1 MLFRSVKRYKIS
13 VHGPG
18 GHSYGDFGRPNAIH
32 ALGRI
37 ANTLAGIDV
46 PATPKTTYN
55 IGRIGG
61 GTVVNA
67 IAEDAWMEVDLRS
80 ESPEALAR
88 IERALLDAVPAGIT
102 AENAMRAGSKTAVA
116 AKVDL
121 IGNRP
126 AGQTSA
132 SDPLV
137 QAAQAAVRSLG
148 KTPTAEFASTDAN
161 LPMSLGLPAITVGG
175 GGRSGNA
182 HSLGEW
188 FEPAEAWLGPQSLLL
203 TIVTYDAAR

>member
-1 MLFRSVKRYKIS
+1 M
-13 VHGPG
+13 
-18 GHSYGDFGRPNAIH
+18 
-32 ALGRI
+32 
-37 ANTLAGIDV
+37 
-46 PATPKTTYN
+46 
-55 IGRIGG
+55 
-61 GTVVNA
+61 VNA

-80 ESPEALAR
+80 ESPESLAR

-102 AENAMRAGSKTAVA
+102 AENAMRARSKTEVA
-116 AKVDL
+116 AKVEL

-126 AGQTSA
+126 AGQTA
-132 SDPLV
+132 ATDPLV

-148 KTPTAEFASTDAN
+148 KVPSSEFASTDAN
-161 LPMSLGLPAITVGG
+161 LPMSLGIPAITDGG